1 MQQAESQ
8 LQLRVQELD
17 SVRESLAEAQAA
29 AAAVTSDRDA
39 LRQAL
44 SNQDKAMQAMK
55 AYIGS
60 IAAAPA
66 PAPPPPPPVI
76 EHAADVGGG
85 GRGQVFEA
93 LEAQLKAAKQARDM
107 CHT

>member
-8 LQLRVQELD
+8 LQLRVQELE
-17 SVRESLAEAQAA
+17 SVREALADVQAA
-29 AAAVTSDRDA
+29 AAALTNDRDA

-55 AYIGS
+55 AYVGS

-66 PAPPPPPPVI
+66 PAAPPPTPPI
-76 EHAADVGGG
+76 EHLVDASG
-85 GRGQVFEA
+85 GRGGGSQVLEA
-93 LEAQLKAAKQARDM
+93 LETQLKAAKQARAS
-107 CHT
+107 T

>member
-55 AYIGS
+55 AYVGS
-60 IAAAPA
+60 MAAAPA
-66 PAPPPPPPVI
+66 PAPPPRPPSSNTLRMWGW
-76 EHAADVGGG
+76 VGGG
-85 GRGQVFEA
+85 RC
-93 LEAQLKAAKQARDM
+93 LKHWKRN
-107 CHT
+107 